1 MVGFRVG
8 FADDKPEVAVKTVPG
23 VSKLSDFV
31 IGKSLRTNE
40 RPDDWKATP
49 FMTTSFT
56 GAEADDTRVDD
67 EECGT
72 RFDRSMIAVVVG
84 LDAGL

>member
-1 MVGFRVG
+1 MLLLLLC
-8 FADDKPEVAVKTVPG
+8 ADTVHKLVKV
-23 VSKLSDFV
+23 LSFPKKKRKKV
-31 IGKSLRTNE
+31 FKNSQSLRTNE